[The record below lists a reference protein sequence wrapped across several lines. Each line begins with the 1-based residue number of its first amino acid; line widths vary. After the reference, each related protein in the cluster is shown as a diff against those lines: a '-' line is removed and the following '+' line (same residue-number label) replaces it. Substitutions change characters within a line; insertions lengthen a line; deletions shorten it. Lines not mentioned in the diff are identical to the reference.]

1 MPRFPISTR
10 NCVDQ
15 LYEVVDGLQNI
26 KLWRD
31 SVEEELEVSKY
42 LNASLLKT
50 VEEHKQKNRLLKQT
64 IKEQK
69 KELKAMRKSL
79 SLESQNFKRKREA
92 DDFSVL
98 TQTHE
103 LEEDVVELDLPLT
116 LKELET
122 GVAVYDSGVG
132 YEVISIHSEDEFE
145 VDYRDVIVKMEPLS
159 LADLA
164 SEVVKEVVEH
174 VKEEV
179 IETVE
184 EVVEE
189 EVIEIVEEETVEE
202 TVEEEV
208 IEIVEEE
215 TVIETVEEEVVEEE
229 VVEETVEEEV
239 VVEEVVEEEVVE
251 EEEEVVEEK
260 TEINKNITENVME
273 VEEDEYYET
282 EIQGKKY
289 YISNETNSVIYAFE
303 ESEEIGDAV
312 GQYVDGKPVFH
323 SVTKEEEVAEEVV
336 EEVVEE
342 VAEEE
347 EEEFYMIKI
356 KNIRYYITNETD
368 SEIYSY
374 GKDGDLG
381 ELVGKYVNGKP
392 TFE

>member
-15 LYEVVDGLQNI
+15 LYDVVDGLHNI

-50 VEEHKQKNRLLKQT
+50 VEEQKEKNRALKQT
-64 IKEQK
+64 IKAQK

-79 SLESQNFKRKREA
+79 SLEGQNFKRKREA

-103 LEEDVVELDLPLT
+103 VEEFDVVQLDLPLT

-122 GVAVYDSGVG
+122 GVAVSGSVFG
-132 YEVISIHSEDEFE
+132 HEVISIHSEDDFE
-145 VDYRDVIVKMEPLS
+145 VDYRDVIVKMEPLT
-159 LADLA
+159 LADLV
-164 SEVVKEVVEH
+164 SEVVVEVVEP
-174 VKEEV
+174 
-179 IETVE
+179 
-184 EVVEE
+184 VVEE
-189 EVIEIVEEETVEE
+189 EVEEEVVETVEPEVEPVVE

-208 IEIVEEE
+208 V
-215 TVIETVEEEVVEEE
+215 ETVEEEVVEEE
-229 VVEETVEEEV
+229 VEEVVEEEV
-239 VVEEVVEEEVVE
+239 EEEEVEEVVEEEVETVEEVVE
-251 EEEEVVEEK
+251 EEVETVKEEK
-260 TEINKNITENVME
+260 TEINKNIVETAME
-273 VEEDEYYET
+273 VEEDEYYEI

-303 ESEEIGDAV
+303 ESEEIGEPV

-323 SVTKEEEVAEEVV
+323 AVTEEAVEEVAEEIA
-336 EEVVEE
+336 EEE

-356 KNIRYYITNETD
+356 KNMRYYVTNETN
-368 SEIYSY
+368 SEIYAY

-381 ELVGKYVNGKP
+381 DLVGKYVNGKP

>member
-1 MPRFPISTR
+1 
-10 NCVDQ
+10 

-42 LNASLLKT
+42 LNSSLLKT
-50 VEEHKQKNRLLKQT
+50 VEEHKEKNRELKRI
-64 IKEQK
+64 IKAQK
-69 KELKAMRKSL
+69 KELKALRKSL
-79 SLESQNFKRKREA
+79 SLEGQTFKRKREA

-103 LEEDVVELDLPLT
+103 MEEFDVVELDLPLT

-122 GVAVYDSGVG
+122 GVSDSGVG
-132 YEVISIHSEDEFE
+132 HEVISIHSEDDFE
-145 VDYRDVIVKMEPLS
+145 VDYRNVIVKMETLT

-164 SEVVKEVVEH
+164 SEVVEPEVEPEVKPEVEHVVEPEVEHVEEVVE
-174 VKEEV
+174 
-179 IETVE
+179 ETVE

-189 EVIEIVEEETVEE
+189 TVEE
-202 TVEEEV
+202 VVEE
-208 IEIVEEE
+208 
-215 TVIETVEEEVVEEE
+215 VEEEVV
-229 VVEETVEEEV
+229 VEEVEEEV
-239 VVEEVVEEEVVE
+239 VVEEVVEEETVEEE

-303 ESEEIGDAV
+303 ESEEIGDVV

-323 SVTKEEEVAEEVV
+323 AVTKEEEVAEKVV
-336 EEVVEE
+336 E
-342 VAEEE
+342 EEE

-356 KNIRYYITNETD
+356 KNIRYYITNETN

-381 ELVGKYVNGKP
+381 ELVGKYVNGKL

>member
-50 VEEHKQKNRLLKQT
+50 VEEHKQKNRVLKQT
-64 IKEQK
+64 IKAQK
-69 KELKAMRKSL
+69 KELKSMRKSL
-79 SLESQNFKRKREA
+79 FMGQTFKRKRDS

-98 TQTHE
+98 THTHE
-103 LEEDVVELDLPLT
+103 VEEVDIGPLT
-116 LKELET
+116 LEELET
-122 GVAVYDSGVG
+122 GVAVSGVG
-132 YEVISIHSEDEFE
+132 HEVISIHSDEEFE
-145 VDYRDVIVKMEPLS
+145 VDYRDVIVKMEPLT
-159 LADLA
+159 LADLV
-164 SEVVKEVVEH
+164 SEVVVEVVEP
-174 VKEEV
+174 
-179 IETVE
+179 
-184 EVVEE
+184 VVEE
-189 EVIEIVEEETVEE
+189 EV
-202 TVEEEV
+202 EEEV
-208 IEIVEEE
+208 VEVVVEE
-215 TVIETVEEEVVEEE
+215 VVETVEEEVVEEVVEPVEE
-229 VVEETVEEEV
+229 VVEP
-239 VVEEVVEEEVVE
+239 VVEEEVVE
-251 EEEEVVEEK
+251 EVVETVETVEETVEEK

-303 ESEEIGDAV
+303 ESEEIGDIV

-323 SVTKEEEVAEEVV
+323 AVTEEEVV
-336 EEVVEE
+336 EEVAEEE

-356 KNIRYYITNETD
+356 KNMRYYVTNETD
-368 SEIYSY
+368 SEIYAY

-381 ELVGKYVNGKP
+381 DLVGKYVNGKP

>member
-98 TQTHE
+98 NQTHE

-174 VKEEV
+174 VMEEV

-184 EVVEE
+184 EV
-189 EVIEIVEEETVEE
+189 
-202 TVEEEV
+202 VEEEV

>member
-1 MPRFPISTR
+1 
-10 NCVDQ
+10 

-42 LNASLLKT
+42 LNSSLLKT
-50 VEEHKQKNRLLKQT
+50 VEEHKEKNRELKRI
-64 IKEQK
+64 IKAQK
-69 KELKAMRKSL
+69 KELKALRKSL
-79 SLESQNFKRKREA
+79 SLEGQTFKRKREA

-103 LEEDVVELDLPLT
+103 MEEFDVVELDLPLT

-122 GVAVYDSGVG
+122 GVSDSGVG
-132 YEVISIHSEDEFE
+132 HEVISIHSEDDFE
-145 VDYRDVIVKMEPLS
+145 VDYRNVIVKMETLT

-164 SEVVKEVVEH
+164 SEVVEPEVEHEVEPEVEHVEEVVVEEVVVEVVE
-174 VKEEV
+174 
-179 IETVE
+179 ETVE

-189 EVIEIVEEETVEE
+189 EVVEDVEE
-202 TVEEEV
+202 
-208 IEIVEEE
+208 
-215 TVIETVEEEVVEEE
+215 EEEVVVEDVEEEEE
-229 VVEETVEEEV
+229 VVEETVEEE
-239 VVEEVVEEEVVE
+239 EEVVEETVE

-303 ESEEIGDAV
+303 ESEEIGDVV

-323 SVTKEEEVAEEVV
+323 AVTKEEKVAEEVA
-336 EEVVEE
+336 EEE

>member
-50 VEEHKQKNRLLKQT
+50 VEEHKQKNKLLKQT
-64 IKEQK
+64 IKAQK
-69 KELKAMRKSL
+69 KELKALRKSL
-79 SLESQNFKRKREA
+79 FVGQTFKRKRES

-98 TQTHE
+98 THTHE
-103 LEEDVVELDLPLT
+103 VEEVDAVELDNLENVPLT

-122 GVAVYDSGVG
+122 GVSDSGIEVVG
-132 YEVISIHSEDEFE
+132 HEVISIHSEEDFE
-145 VDYRDVIVKMEPLS
+145 VDYRNVIVKMEPLS

-164 SEVVKEVVEH
+164 SEVVEPE
-174 VKEEV
+174 
-179 IETVE
+179 
-184 EVVEE
+184 VEE
-189 EVIEIVEEETVEE
+189 EVEPEVEE
-202 TVEEEV
+202 VEEEV
-208 IEIVEEE
+208 EEEPEVEVEPEVEPVEE
-215 TVIETVEEEVVEEE
+215 
-229 VVEETVEEEV
+229 
-239 VVEEVVEEEVVE
+239 
-251 EEEEVVEEK
+251 EEK
-260 TEINKNITENVME
+260 TEINKNITENIME

-303 ESEEIGDAV
+303 ESEEIGEPV

-323 SVTKEEEVAEEVV
+323 AVTEEEEEIAEENAA
-336 EEVVEE
+336 EEIAEE
-342 VAEEE
+342 EEPEE